1 MAGVKGRSG
10 GANGGPQY
18 NPANVSATGGNGQSG
33 QAKPGYTGFAYGENK
48 SLDTQAGGAKMAQ
61 AAQPQGAAAP
71 DMSMIQG
78 LLSGVTPLD
87 ADPTDPTIP
96 VSNGVNVGR
105 GAGEESL
112 PAQYK
117 SDRRQVENLDL
128 IKQYMPDLINAARV
142 QNAPDSYKQFINYLK
157 SQVI

>member
-1 MAGVKGRSG
+1 MAGQPGRSG

-33 QAKPGYTGFAYGENK
+33 QAKPGYTGFAYGENGA
-48 SLDTQAGGAKMAQ
+48 LDNQAGGAKMASVS
-61 AAQPQGAAAP
+61 QPQGAAP
-71 DMSMIQG
+71 DMSMLQG

-87 ADPTDPTIP
+87 ADPEDPTIP

-112 PAQYK
+112 PATYN
-117 SDRRQVENLDL
+117 SDRRQVENADL
-128 IKQYMPDLINAARV
+128 IKKYMPDLINAARV
-142 QNAPDSYKQFINYLK
+142 QNAPDSYKRFINYLK